1 METTADVRVDELRR
15 AARALERAL
24 LRRGVAHRYAE
35 RERCSRCNRTP
46 LLGERVYPADPG
58 PVVCELCR
66 PGQLARELD
75 SRVVRGPEF
84 GRALRIIRDRA
95 A

>member
-15 AARALERAL
+15 EARALERAL
-24 LRRGVAHRYAE
+24 LRRGIAHRDAE
-35 RERCSRCNRTP
+35 TERCSRCRRTP
-46 LLGERVYPADPG
+46 LLGERVYLPDAG

-66 PGQLARELD
+66 SGPIARELD
-75 SRVVRGPEF
+75 SRLVRGPDF
-84 GRALRIIRDRA
+84 GRTLRIIGDRA